1 MAIIRFAVRASIV
14 GGIVYYSYTEGLWS
28 RSEETAKLYEKIYVN
43 VAPYVK
49 ENIPNEVTQ
58 QEDRNPI
65 TDIWEDSPDSVVTH
79 ASRAPRRG
87 TVTTHIH

>member
-58 QEDRNPI
+58 QI
-65 TDIWEDSPDSVVTH
+65 LSTDDAFFVEYKQ
-79 ASRAPRRG
+79 
-87 TVTTHIH
+87 